1 MRILKW
7 LLASLVLLYLVL
19 LIPESSNKIPAE
31 KARTPFVWKQDQYW
45 QALEQK
51 YAEARN
57 AGCSMLAP
65 RIDSSLTEL
74 AAKVDSLE
82 LAAYGAPD
90 SIYDRI
96 EQTMFELGPEI
107 GACREKLTAYG
118 TLFNRLRSNLKRQSA
133 NWDLTDQQARVRL
146 YRLLYGGRTA
156 IEQIM
161 LQLPEDSVAGMTMA
175 EDVASATPSTM
186 VLGVTI
192 HSGDI
197 LVSRGGAPTSA
208 LIARGNDFPGNF
220 SHIALAYVDSASGQA
235 SIVESHI
242 ERGVVISSLDE
253 YLGDTKLRVMVLRVR
268 PDLAAIVADP
278 MVPHK
283 AARYAVDRVR
293 AGHVPYDFQMD
304 YDDPS
309 QLFCSEVASDGYR
322 AVGMKLWMGMSHISS
337 PGIRSWLGAFG
348 VTHFETQEPSD
359 LEYDPQL
366 KVVAEWRSPKTLA
379 KDQID
384 NAATDQMLEDA
395 DRGLELSYDWFLLP
409 VARVLKAYSVG
420 LNWID
425 RIGPVPEGMSAT
437 GALRNEWYSAKHAE
451 LTSRIAVEAD
461 RFRKEKGYV
470 APYWELVSIAKR
482 ADSLLN

>member
-1 MRILKW
+1 MKILKW
-7 LLASLVLLYLVL
+7 TLAGLAILYLVL
-19 LIPESSNKIPAE
+19 LVPESSTKIPAE
-31 KARTPFVWKQDQYW
+31 KARKPFVWKQDQYW

-57 AGCSMLAP
+57 VGCSALDP
-65 RIDSSLTEL
+65 RIDSTLTAL
-74 AAKVDSLE
+74 AGKVDSLGTSQ
-82 LAAYGAPD
+82 YGAGD

-96 EQTMFELGPEI
+96 ERTMFELSPEI
-107 GACREKLTAYG
+107 GACREKLTAYAS
-118 TLFNRLRSNLKRQSA
+118 LFNRLRSNLKKQSA

-161 LQLPEDSVAGMTMA
+161 LQLPEDSVAGLTVA
-175 EDVASATPSTM
+175 EDVPSATPSTT

-220 SHIALAYVDSASGQA
+220 SHIALVYVDSATGQA

-278 MVPHK
+278 MLPHK
-283 AARYAVDRVR
+283 AARYAVERVQ
-293 AGHVPYDFQMD
+293 AGHIAYDFQMD
-304 YDDPS
+304 FDDPS

-322 AVGMKLWMGMSHISS
+322 ACGMKLWMGMSHISS

-395 DRGLELSYDWFLLP
+395 NGGLKLSYDWYLLP

-420 LNWID
+420 LNWIGK
-425 RIGPVPEGMSAT
+425 IGPVPEGMSAT
-437 GALRNEWYSAKHAE
+437 GALRNKWYSAKHAE
-451 LTSRIAVEAD
+451 LTAKITEAAD
-461 RFRKEKGYV
+461 QFRKDKGYV

-482 ADSLLN
+482 VDSLLN